1 MTKLTV
7 NEPWS
12 TTEDYQYYQ
21 NYMQSLHE
29 KFPDEEPRV
38 GLSEQEAEDLSFR
51 MDVEVEDR
59 GGFEG
64 VRKAVERNKIREVAK
79 LAIAPNPSPENK
91 YVKTIKGVEIDVYDI
106 LKAYDPTHPIG
117 HAIKKLLM
125 SGNRG
130 FKGYVEDLSE
140 AIQAI
145 EREIEM
151 QGEG

>member
-1 MTKLTV
+1 MTKFTV
-7 NEPWS
+7 NEPT
-12 TTEDYQYYQ
+12 TTEEYQYYQ
-21 NYMQSLHE
+21 DYMQGLHE

-38 GLSEQEAEDLSFR
+38 GLSMSEKEEISHR

-64 VRKAVERNKIREVAK
+64 LRQAVQRNKIREATK
-79 LAIAPNPSPENK
+79 LLDKVDNKKDNK
-91 YVKTIKGVEIDVYDI
+91 YVKVIKGVEIDVYDI

-145 EREIEM
+145 EREIQM
-151 QGEG
+151 QGEE

>member
-1 MTKLTV
+1 M
-7 NEPWS
+7 NNQ
-12 TTEDYQYYQ
+12 DYQSYL
-21 NYMQSLHE
+21 QSLHE

-38 GLSEQEAEDLSFR
+38 GLSKQEKEDLNFR
-51 MDVEVEDR
+51 MDVEVEDK

-64 VRKAVERNKIREVAK
+64 MRKAVARNKIREITAAASTKPLEVPTN
-79 LAIAPNPSPENK
+79 PNIPYKSEIINK

-151 QGEG
+151 QGEE

>member
-1 MTKLTV
+1 M
-7 NEPWS
+7 NMQDYRAY
-12 TTEDYQYYQ
+12 TEA
-21 NYMQSLHE
+21 LHE

-38 GLSEQEAEDLSFR
+38 GLSNQEKEDLAFR
-51 MDVEVEDR
+51 MDVEVEDK

-64 VRKAVERNKIREVAK
+64 LRKAVERNKIREVAK
-79 LAIAPNPSPENK
+79 LTEVPKPSPENK

>member
-1 MTKLTV
+1 MNV
-7 NEPWS
+7 ENMNNQ
-12 TTEDYQYYQ
+12 DYQSYL
-21 NYMQSLHE
+21 QSLHE
-29 KFPDEEPRV
+29 KFPDEEPRL
-38 GLSEQEAEDLSFR
+38 GLTKSEQDEISHR

-64 VRKAVERNKIREVAK
+64 LRQAAQRNKIREATK
-79 LAIAPNPSPENK
+79 LLDKAAPKNENK